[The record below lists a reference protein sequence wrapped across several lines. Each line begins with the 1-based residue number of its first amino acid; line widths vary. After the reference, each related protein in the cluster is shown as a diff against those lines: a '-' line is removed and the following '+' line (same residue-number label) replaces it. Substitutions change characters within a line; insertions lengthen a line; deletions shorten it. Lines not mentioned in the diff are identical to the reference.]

1 MKAKVAESQIVAL
14 TEANFE
20 SEVLNSE
27 MPVIVDFWADW
38 CPPCRALSPI
48 IDDLA
53 SEYGDRVRV
62 AKLDVDTNKALAAQ
76 YEISS
81 IPTVM
86 LFANGEVRAR
96 WVGLKSKGDYAAA
109 IDKLMNKPTA

>member
-1 MKAKVAESQIVAL
+1 MKAKVVESPIVVL

-20 SEVLNSE
+20 SEVLNAE
-27 MPVIVDFWADW
+27 VPAVVDFWANW

-48 IDDLA
+48 IDELA
-53 SEYGDRVRV
+53 SEHGDRVRV
-62 AKLDVDTNKALAAQ
+62 GKLDVDTNKTLAAR
-76 YEISS
+76 YGISS

-96 WVGLKSKGDYAAA
+96 WIGLRSKGDYDAA
-109 IDKLMNKPTA
+109 IDKLINKPST